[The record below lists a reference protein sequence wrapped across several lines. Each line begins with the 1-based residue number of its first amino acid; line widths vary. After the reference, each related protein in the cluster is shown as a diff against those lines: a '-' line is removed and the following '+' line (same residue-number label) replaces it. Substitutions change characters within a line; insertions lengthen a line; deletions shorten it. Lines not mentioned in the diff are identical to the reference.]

1 MRLHHEGTP
10 RFKSDKDLR
19 AMDLLGAYGDAQLGT
34 PSFPLRGDEVLR
46 QRSVLDQ
53 DGVSLLDGCLSLH
66 HIPQN
71 HEDTGSTADGVEG
84 PRGCCSQFHAMARRW
99 ACGSGDRFHMTQQK
113 FQTTAVLDV
122 RQFIDEQP
130 FSRFQLLV
138 AILCGAIAFM
148 DGFDAQSIGYVAP
161 ALSSELQIARVALG
175 PLISIGLVGMMIG
188 ALVFG
193 PLADHFGRK
202 PILLF
207 CILTFGVMSLVTAT
221 ANSIESFRIFRLI
234 TGFGLGGAMPNTIA
248 LTSEYMP
255 KKFRATAVMTM
266 FCGFSIG
273 AAAGGFIAAGLI
285 SRFGWQAVFIVGGS
299 IPLLIALL
307 TFALLPESIR
317 FLLLKGGHQDKVK
330 KYLLRISPSAPVQA
344 ELSAGPDEKKSS
356 GFPMKELF
364 RHRRALVTPL
374 LWLMFFMTLLNLYF
388 LQNWLPTVMNDAGI
402 KIETAIMITT
412 LFQIAGVVGTITLG
426 RLMDK
431 HSNSA
436 FKILAGAYLGAAI
449 SVFLIGESGVSI
461 ALLICTV
468 SAAGFCVVGGQTA
481 SNALAA
487 DYYPTSIRSTGVG
500 WCLGIGR
507 IGGITGPIL
516 GGILLG
522 MGGGARRV
530 FWVAAI
536 PALIATTAAFAVA
549 AIRKKENVNE
559 N

>member
-1 MRLHHEGTP
+1 
-10 RFKSDKDLR
+10 
-19 AMDLLGAYGDAQLGT
+19 
-34 PSFPLRGDEVLR
+34 
-46 QRSVLDQ
+46 
-53 DGVSLLDGCLSLH
+53 
-66 HIPQN
+66 
-71 HEDTGSTADGVEG
+71 
-84 PRGCCSQFHAMARRW
+84 
-99 ACGSGDRFHMTQQK
+99 MTHQK
-113 FQTTAVLDV
+113 LQTAVLDV
-122 RQFIDEQP
+122 RNFIDEHP

-138 AILCGAIAFM
+138 AILCGSIAFM
-148 DGFDAQSIGYVAP
+148 DGFDAQSMGYVAP
-161 ALSSELQIARVALG
+161 ALVADLQVTRVALG

-202 PILLF
+202 PILIVCTLLF
-207 CILTFGVMSLVTAT
+207 GGMSLITAT
-221 ANSIESFRIFRLI
+221 ATSLESFRIFRLI

-248 LTSEYMP
+248 LTSEYVP
-255 KKFRATAVMTM
+255 KKFRATAVMIM

-273 AAAGGFIAAGLI
+273 AAVGGFIAATLI
-285 SRFGWQAVFIVGGS
+285 SRFGWQAVFVVGGS
-299 IPLLIALL
+299 IPLLIAAL
-307 TFALLPESIR
+307 TIVLLPESIR
-317 FLLLKGGHQDKVK
+317 FLLLKGGHENKVK
-330 KYLLRISPSAPVQA
+330 KYLSKIAPDTAVYG
-344 ELSAGPDEKKSS
+344 ELSAGADEHASH

-364 RHRRALVTPL
+364 SHGRAMVTPL
-374 LWLMFFMTLLNLYF
+374 MWLMFFMNLLNLYF

-426 RLMDK
+426 RLMDR
-431 HSNSA
+431 HNNSA
-436 FKILAGAYLGAAI
+436 FKILGAAYLGAAF

-487 DYYPTSIRSTGVG
+487 EYYPTSIRSTGVG

-507 IGGITGPIL
+507 IGGIIGPIL
-516 GGILLG
+516 GGILLA

-536 PALIATTAAFAVA
+536 PALIGTVAAFFVA
-549 AIRKKENVNE
+549 AIIRKKENLNE